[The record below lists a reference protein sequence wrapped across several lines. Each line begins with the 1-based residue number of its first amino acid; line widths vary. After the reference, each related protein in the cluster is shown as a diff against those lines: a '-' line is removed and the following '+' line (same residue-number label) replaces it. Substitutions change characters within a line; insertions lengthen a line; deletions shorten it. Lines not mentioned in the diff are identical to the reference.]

1 MILVKLSLSIEEY
14 GMSLFILV
22 FFFCSSV
29 INFFLF
35 RVTFTLGFFIF
46 IFIIVEYISFLKNYI
61 LRLIL
66 LAFEKAINFYRLK
79 TGHLTEIRYRTS
91 FCHNCLT
98 CLDFVLSSVQSLSHV
113 QLFATP
119 WTTPCQASLS
129 ITNSLTYPSSCPL
142 IW

>member
-1 MILVKLSLSIEEY
+1 MILVKLSPSIEEY
-14 GMSLFILV
+14 GLSLFILV

-79 TGHLTEIRYRTS
+79 TGHLTEIRYITS

-98 CLDFVLSSVQSLSHV
+98 CLDSVLSSVQSLSHV

-129 ITNSLTYPSSCPL
+129 ITNSLIYPSSCPL